1 MVQSEKMPN
10 PQGANHKN
18 SFASDLVWNAC
29 RALLIAG
36 SKQVHKPRLEI
47 IICIIGIISIF
58 QYCQNVECSSQTYQH
73 LQRHQLAMKLGG
85 DLQEEVV
92 LALNRCLSL
101 QDQEKYL
108 DLIYPYYMI
117 FETCTEYFIPPTLFW

>member
-10 PQGANHKN
+10 PLDANHKN
-18 SFASDLVWNAC
+18 SFASDLVWNTC

-47 IICIIGIISIF
+47 IICIIGIISLF

-92 LALNRCLSL
+92 LALNRYLSL
-101 QDQEKYL
+101 QNQEEYL